1 MAAPALFW
9 WHLELKLSKKD
20 GVKRAHAALANT
32 ATGQITKNEDSATL
46 VSKDFIATISCVPR
60 GRKKSRSLSSWPGRT
75 GMKRAG
81 QWNSSA
87 TACAPGYSNRS
98 WCAA

>member
-9 WHLELKLSKKD
+9 WHLEVKLSKKD

-60 GRKKSRSLSSWPGRT
+60 GSKEIQVIVIV
-75 GMKRAG
+75 AG
-81 QWNSSA
+81 QNGNE
-87 TACAPGYSNRS
+87 TRGIMEQLRDGMRS
-98 WCAA
+98 GIFE